1 MDPSQ
6 GARRPVR
13 LLRTE
18 ARLTALA
25 TIFGRAF
32 VEEPMVRWPL
42 GSNGDLVERFTR
54 GFVYFLEAASR
65 LA

>member
-1 MDPSQ
+1 
-6 GARRPVR
+6 
-13 LLRTE
+13 
-18 ARLTALA
+18 
-25 TIFGRAF
+25 
-32 VEEPMVRWPL
+32 VRWPL